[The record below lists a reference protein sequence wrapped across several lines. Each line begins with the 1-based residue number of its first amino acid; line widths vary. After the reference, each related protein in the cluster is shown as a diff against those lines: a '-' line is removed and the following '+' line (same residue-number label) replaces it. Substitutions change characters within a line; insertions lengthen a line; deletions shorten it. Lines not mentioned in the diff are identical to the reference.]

1 MPRRRG
7 ASPDSVVHHTA
18 RIGLR
23 LTRAQRQRCFGLL
36 RSAGDVWACV
46 LELNGWRRRR
56 GDAPAAG
63 FQELCRLLAESG
75 PGTFGEL
82 DSVGARSVL
91 RRYSDAWFSTAA
103 RRKAGAVEVRYPR
116 RRRALMPVRWYH
128 GTFTVEGRR
137 LRLPAARGCPPLL
150 LRLDRL
156 VPYPAETVRSVTLLF
171 ADGRLW
177 IDVTAELPVATYPA
191 GLQPDPGRAA
201 GVDCG
206 IIHPFAVATRDGPAL
221 LVSGRAIRAEHRLHL
236 ADTKGRRRATA
247 ARAPS
252 KGQRGSRRWRKTRRR
267 ARLIEGRHQRRV
279 RQALHEAA
287 KTVVGWAVDHQIGTL
302 TVGDPRGVLDLPAG
316 RRHNLRLRQWQIGR
330 TLQILQDKAALAGIR
345 VHLVDERGTSST
357 CPHCRKKITK
367 PRGRTMTCRHCQF
380 AGHRDLAAAFTIA
393 ARTPGSVTT
402 TAPTHIS
409 AVVTHRRA
417 GRHLPGA
424 GPARRDPRR
433 HPPRAAAAGSVG
445 RRRPAPPVSVGS
457 RSSTTADEDPQ
468 HHRNPSGERSW
479 TPH

>member
-7 ASPDSVVHHTA
+7 ASPDPVVHRTA

-46 LELNGWRRRR
+46 LEVNSWRRRR

-63 FQELCRLLAESG
+63 YQELCRLLAESG
-75 PGTFGEL
+75 PATFGEL
-82 DSVGARSVL
+82 DTTGARSVL
-91 RRYSDAWFSTAA
+91 RRYSDAWFSAAA

-137 LRLPAARGCPPLL
+137 LRLPVARGCPPLL

-177 IDVTAELPVATYPA
+177 IDVTAELPIATYPA
-191 GLQPDPGRAA
+191 GKQPDPDRVA

-206 IIHPFAVATRDGPAL
+206 IIHPFAVATRDGRAL

-236 ADTKGRRRATA
+236 ADTKARRRATA
-247 ARAPS
+247 TRAPS

-267 ARLIEGRHQRRV
+267 ARLVEGRHRRRV

-287 KTVVGWAVDHQIGTL
+287 ATVVGWAVEHQVGTL
-302 TVGDPRGVLDLPAG
+302 TVGDPRGVLDLAAG

-330 TLQILQDKAALAGIR
+330 TLQILQDKAALAGVR
-345 VHLVDERGTSST
+345 VYLVDERGTSST

-367 PRGRTMTCRHCQF
+367 PRGRTMTCRHCWF

-393 ARTPGSVTT
+393 ARTPGSVTA
-402 TAPTHIS
+402 TAPAHLS

-417 GRHLPGA
+417 GRHLPGVLT
-424 GPARRDPRR
+424 ARRDPRR
-433 HPPRAAAAGSVG
+433 HPRVAAGGSVG
-445 RRRPAPPVSVGS
+445 RRRPAPPIPVGS
-457 RSSTTADEDPQ
+457 RSSTFMDEDPQ
-468 HHRNPSGERSW
+468 HHRNPSGKRTW